1 MRDARA
7 EPPHAEEALRA
18 PEWAASAASRA
29 DAFLAEVRRAG
40 ATARPRRGALRV
52 LTWNVQLLP
61 GVFPGQAGD
70 AASLVRRA
78 RRIAARLREL
88 CLATRVDCV
97 CLQEVW
103 HDGAAR
109 ALLRHL
115 ADVLPHAH
123 RPDAFCGLVTL
134 WRRGYALA
142 HAHFRPFDARA
153 GVEGAWFTKG
163 VSVVTLVPVQPE
175 PPDRPRPVPDPSP
188 ILLLLNTHTQSDF
201 WRPGA
206 TVRAR
211 QFPVVLDALRRSA
224 FAATP
229 LDAENNTPLAK
240 PFAVLCGDLNVHA
253 DSHEYLT
260 AMRALGNP
268 RDPLRGNTD
277 ARTFPIGRYV
287 HGCDAFGLCGGSSGY
302 RRVEPETRLDYVL
315 DLGGWAAAATEATN
329 EEGEVEERERGWEGF
344 ARAWVL
350 AEGMAE
356 GDEGE
361 PLSDHAPVFA
371 AMAR

>member
-7 EPPHAEEALRA
+7 EPSHAQEALRA
-18 PEWAASAASRA
+18 PEWAATAASRA
-29 DAFLAEVRRAG
+29 DGFLAEVGRAG

-88 CLATRVDCV
+88 SLATRVDCV

-115 ADVLPHAH
+115 ADVFPHAH

-134 WRRGYALA
+134 WRREYALA

-163 VSVVTLVPVQPE
+163 VSVVVLVPVEPE

-188 ILLLLNTHTQSDF
+188 ILLLNTHAQSDF
-201 WRPGA
+201 WRSGA

-224 FAATP
+224 LAATSVNP
-229 LDAENNTPLAK
+229 RANPH
-240 PFAVLCGDLNVHA
+240 AVLCGDLNVRVDSNEYHA
-253 DSHEYLT
+253 

-268 RDPLRGNTD
+268 RDALLRNTD
-277 ARTFPIGRYV
+277 AKTFPIGRYV
-287 HGCDAFGLCGGSSGY
+287 HGCDAFGLCGRPSGY
-302 RRVEPETRLDYVL
+302 RRVQPETRLDYVL
-315 DLGGWAAAATEATN
+315 HLRERAAAATEATN
-329 EEGEVEERERGWEGF
+329 DEDAVEERGGDWEGF
-344 ARAWVL
+344 ARGWVL

-371 AMAR
+371 AMTR

>member
-7 EPPHAEEALRA
+7 EPSHAQEALRA
-18 PEWAASAASRA
+18 PEWAATAASRA
-29 DAFLAEVRRAG
+29 DGFLAEVGRAG

-88 CLATRVDCV
+88 SLATRVDCV

-115 ADVLPHAH
+115 ADVFPHAH

-134 WRRGYALA
+134 WRREYALA

-163 VSVVTLVPVQPE
+163 VSVVVLVPVEPE
-175 PPDRPRPVPDPSP
+175 PPTVPDPSP
-188 ILLLLNTHTQSDF
+188 T
-201 WRPGA
+201 RPRSSSSTRTRNPTFGD
-206 TVRAR
+206 RAPPSAR
-211 QFPVVLDALRRSA
+211 DSSRSCSTRFDAPPWPRRA
-224 FAATP
+224 
-229 LDAENNTPLAK
+229 
-240 PFAVLCGDLNVHA
+240 
-253 DSHEYLT
+253 
-260 AMRALGNP
+260 
-268 RDPLRGNTD
+268 
-277 ARTFPIGRYV
+277 
-287 HGCDAFGLCGGSSGY
+287 
-302 RRVEPETRLDYVL
+302 
-315 DLGGWAAAATEATN
+315 
-329 EEGEVEERERGWEGF
+329 
-344 ARAWVL
+344 
-350 AEGMAE
+350 
-356 GDEGE
+356 
-361 PLSDHAPVFA
+361 
-371 AMAR
+371 